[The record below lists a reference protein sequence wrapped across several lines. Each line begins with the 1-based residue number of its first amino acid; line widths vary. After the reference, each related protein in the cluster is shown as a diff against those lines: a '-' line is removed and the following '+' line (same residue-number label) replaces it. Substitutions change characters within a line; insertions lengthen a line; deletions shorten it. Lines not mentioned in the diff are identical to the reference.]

1 MQYLANVTS
10 QKILGCCARLVLDH
24 SLLLPLLGL
33 QTLGQQLQTVE
44 VYPGLLS
51 TGHHHR
57 DSQIP
62 TCQYR

>member
-44 VYPGLLS
+44 V
-51 TGHHHR
+51 
-57 DSQIP
+57 
-62 TCQYR
+62 